1 MLNLKTVQFVEK
13 FDNNETKYDGLSAS
27 EMWEYLDLV
36 RYKRGRNLSELEEDQ
51 LYNLLQSENNPENIK
66 TVIDYVS
73 WMLNNIPVD
82 EDLQSSDFLEEL
94 YHHYIHGF
102 ISTNHFVQH
111 PLAMVMVYEDI
122 FRKSYVF
129 SMIPIYVESLRMLL
143 ARRSSVSTDK
153 IAA

>member
-1 MLNLKTVQFVEK
+1 MLNLQTVQFVEK
-13 FDNNETKYDGLSAS
+13 FDTNKTKYDGLSAS

-36 RYKRGRNLSELEEDQ
+36 RYKRGRTLSESEEDQ
-51 LYNLLQSENNPENIK
+51 LYISLQSENNPEHIK

-73 WMLNNIPVD
+73 WMLSNIQVD
-82 EDLQSSDFLEEL
+82 DDLQKADFIEES
-94 YHHYIHGF
+94 YHHYINGCF
-102 ISTNHFVQH
+102 STNHFVQQ
-111 PLAMVMVYEDI
+111 PFAMVMVYEDI

-143 ARRSSVSTDK
+143 ARSSSVSTDK